1 MELERLYFESQ
12 LECKADDAAGFGAF
26 EGYASTFG
34 NLDYHN
40 DVVVSGAYK
49 ATIKDFKK
57 VGAMPLLWQHDVR
70 QPVGVITEMVEDEK
84 GLLVRGAFAD
94 TQAGREAREYLRIK
108 AVRQMSIGFRVNKY
122 SFDDKKGTRFLEDID
137 LKEVSLVTF
146 PANERAAIT
155 RVKAQSP
162 QTEREFEKFLRD
174 AGFSKAAAKAI
185 TCQGFKGAREAALEE
200 TAENLNGR
208 DAQDEAKNGEV
219 LKSLAGLSNLIRSL
233 THDGRNQ
240 KHP

>member
-49 ATIKDFKK
+49 ATIKNFKK

-146 PANERAAIT
+146 PANERAEIT
-155 RVKAQSP
+155 RIKSAP
-162 QTEREFEKFLRD
+162 QTEREFEKFLRE

-185 TCQGFKGAREAALEE
+185 TTQGFKVARDADLKEE
-200 TAENLNGR
+200 SADNLNGR
-208 DAQDEAKNGEV
+208 DAQDEAKNGELV
-219 LKSLAGLSNLIRSL
+219 KGLAGLSNLIRSL